1 LPDPTPSQ
9 TVGPFFHHALP
20 FEGGGI
26 LVRPGTKGKRIVI
39 EGTVRDGAGAPA
51 ADVLIESWQADAG
64 GRYHHPE
71 DHQRQPMDEGFDG
84 FGRVPTSDDG
94 RFLIETV
101 KPGAVPGPRGR
112 AQAPHILLGV
122 LGRGL
127 LTRLVTRLYFDDE
140 AANAQDPILEL
151 VPAARRPTLV
161 ARRVADGRYHFDIV
175 LQGQDETVFFDV

>member
-26 LVRPGTKGKRIVI
+26 LVRPGTQGQRIVI

-51 ADVLIESWQADAG
+51 ADVLVESWQADAG

-71 DHQRQPMDEGFDG
+71 DRQPQPMDEAFDG

-94 RFLIETV
+94 RFAIETV

-112 AQAPHILLGV
+112 AQAPHLVLGI

-127 LTRLVTRLYFDDE
+127 LTRLITRLYFDDE

-151 VPAARRPTLV
+151 VPAERRRTLV
-161 ARRVADGRYHFDIV
+161 ARRVAEGRYHFDIV
-175 LQGQDETVFFDV
+175 LQGQGETVFFDV